1 MGQDNPIIMSAP
13 IQPIPIETLAR
24 KIRCEEIIRSAGR
37 VVVAYSGGV
46 DSALIAKIAHTL
58 LGENAVAV
66 TAVSPSLAKADLD
79 EAVAAAKDIGIVHHL
94 LASGETDLAAY
105 RQNTPRRCYF
115 CKHTAYDLFTRFA
128 REHGFD
134 CVMDGTNADDTGD
147 HRPGRVAAREHGVR
161 SPLQE
166 AGLTKAEVRA
176 WAKEL
181 GLSIWNKPANA
192 CLSSRVPY
200 GMEVTPEKLRQI
212 ETAESALHAL
222 GFRQCRVRHHGQ
234 VARLEVDAADLP
246 RALEQ
251 RSALAVAVKAAGFLY
266 VTLDLEGFRSGSLNE
281 ALPPMPRHVS

>member
-1 MGQDNPIIMSAP
+1 MDPSHPMQAVPSPTMDRR
-13 IQPIPIETLAR
+13 T
-24 KIRCEEIIRSAGR
+24 RCEELIRSAGR

-46 DSALIAKIAHTL
+46 DSALVAKIAHTL
-58 LGENAVAV
+58 LGRDAVAI
-66 TAVSPSLAKADLD
+66 TAVSPSLARADLD
-79 EAVAAAKDIGIVHHL
+79 EAVAVAKDIGIVHQL

-128 REHGFD
+128 REHGFS

-147 HRPGRVAAREHGVR
+147 HRPGRIAAREHGVR

-166 AGLTKAEVRA
+166 AGLTKEEVRA
-176 WAKEL
+176 WAREL
-181 GLSIWNKPANA
+181 GLHVWNKPANA

-212 ETAESALHAL
+212 ETAETALREL

-234 VARLEVDAADLP
+234 VARLEVDAPDLS

-251 RSALAVAVKAAGFLY
+251 RSALAAAVKAAGFLY

-281 ALPPMPRHVS
+281 ALPPLPRHVS

>member
-1 MGQDNPIIMSAP
+1 MDPSPPPQASPAP
-13 IQPIPIETLAR
+13 PLDR
-24 KIRCEEIIRSAGR
+24 RRRCEELIHAAGR

-46 DSALIAKIAHTL
+46 DSALVARIAHSL
-58 LGENAVAV
+58 LGSDAVAV
-66 TAVSPSLAKADLD
+66 TAVSPSLARADLD
-79 EAVAAAKDIGIVHHL
+79 EAVAVARDIGIVHHL

-128 REHGFD
+128 REHGFA

-147 HRPGRVAAREHGVR
+147 HRPGRIAAREHGVR

-166 AGLTKAEVRA
+166 SGLSKEEVRA
-176 WAKEL
+176 WAREL
-181 GLSIWNKPANA
+181 GLPVWNKPANA

-212 ETAESALHAL
+212 ETAETGLRNL

-234 VARLEVDAADLP
+234 VARLEVDAADLQ

-251 RSALAVAVKAAGFLY
+251 RSALAAAVKAAGFLY

-281 ALPPMPRHVS
+281 ALPPLPRHVS